1 VRGDATRL
9 LLRNGLGALAI
20 EFEQC
25 EEIDD
30 GSYEEFRGYR
40 KAVVVRG
47 RTKCSG
53 MMKCEARLRSC
64 FVGAPHQALAGR
76 RCDWLLIHHMLGVAL
91 SSPSDVPRQE
101 SRETKHIS
109 LHRRH
114 GVCS

>member
-1 VRGDATRL
+1 MRGDATRL

-64 FVGAPHQALAGR
+64 LFVGNPSSFTGAAR
-76 RCDWLLIHHMLGVAL
+76 LLIGPLICHMSGVAI
-91 SSPSDVPRQE
+91 E
-101 SRETKHIS
+101 SIRF
-109 LHRRH
+109 L
-114 GVCS
+114 